1 MTMNY
6 QARGKYLA
14 IEPGVEIFYI
24 DIGQGDPIVLIPGLT
39 FSTEIFKAQIEYFSK
54 TNRVIAIDPRGQGR
68 SSKSTHG
75 NDYTTHGQD
84 LAKIIELLALDNI
97 TLLGWS
103 TGNLTIWSY
112 VNEFD
117 TKKIKSVILIDMSPK
132 PSSPNEN
139 DWVEGN
145 IDELGAAM
153 TAFLTTQEG
162 QRAFF
167 TDYAT
172 QVMVQ
177 RTLSDEELFAI
188 IDMSSRTPYYI
199 TQSLFA
205 NAVLGDFREG
215 CKKLNDN
222 VPTIM
227 FIADHWS
234 KIAQPYMN
242 SNYPK
247 IKTCVMGGHLL
258 FWEYSEKFNAE
269 VEDFMTQL
277 GT

>member
-1 MTMNY
+1 MNY
-6 QARGKYLA
+6 EAKGKYLN
-14 IEPGVEIFYI
+14 IEPGLEIFYI
-24 DIGQGDPIVLIPGLT
+24 DAGQGAPVVLVPGLT
-39 FSTEIFKAQIEYFSK
+39 FSTEIFKAQIEHFSK

-68 SSKSTHG
+68 SAKGTHG
-75 NDYTTHGQD
+75 NDYMTHGQD
-84 LAKIIELLALDNI
+84 LAKIIELLKLDNI

-103 TGNLTIWSY
+103 TGNLTVWSY
-112 VNEFD
+112 INQFD
-117 TKKIKSVILIDMSPK
+117 IKKIKSVILIDMSPK

-139 DWVEGN
+139 DWTEGN
-145 IDELGAAM
+145 LDELGGAM
-153 TAFLTTQEG
+153 TSFLATQEG
-162 QRAFF
+162 QRTFF

-177 RTLSDEELFAI
+177 RTLSDEELFSI
-188 IDMSSRTPYYI
+188 IDMSNRTPYYV

-205 NAVLGDFREG
+205 NAVLGDFRDG

-227 FIADHWS
+227 FIAEHWS

-247 IKTCVMGGHLL
+247 INTYVMGGHLL
-258 FWEYSEKFNAE
+258 FWEYPEKFNAE
-269 VEDFMTQL
+269 VDKFLKQ
-277 GT
+277 G